1 MSGINLTGAM
11 RSNLLSLNNTQ
22 SQINSTQNR
31 LATGL
36 KVSSAIDNPRNFFQ
50 AQSLSN
56 RASDLTNRLD
66 GMKIGVRTLQAA
78 DEGIKAMTKVVET
91 MAAVVKDAKDT
102 LAAGDNAD
110 DLETQYND
118 LREQLQQ
125 IADDSGY
132 NGINLLG
139 DNDLTIDFNEDASSK
154 ITVSAVDWAGSAA
167 EPAGLIDADFDT
179 EATTEESAVNAAL
192 DSLRST
198 AAEFGN
204 NLSTVRIREDF
215 TKGMVNTLKG
225 GSDDL
230 TLADENEEA
239 ANLLALQTRQQL
251 GVQALSLASQSQQGI
266 LRLF

>member
-139 DNDLTIDFNEDASSK
+139 DNDLTIDF
-154 ITVSAVDWAGSAA
+154 
-167 EPAGLIDADFDT
+167 
-179 EATTEESAVNAAL
+179 
-192 DSLRST
+192 
-198 AAEFGN
+198 
-204 NLSTVRIREDF
+204 
-215 TKGMVNTLKG
+215 
-225 GSDDL
+225 
-230 TLADENEEA
+230 
-239 ANLLALQTRQQL
+239 
-251 GVQALSLASQSQQGI
+251 
-266 LRLF
+266 